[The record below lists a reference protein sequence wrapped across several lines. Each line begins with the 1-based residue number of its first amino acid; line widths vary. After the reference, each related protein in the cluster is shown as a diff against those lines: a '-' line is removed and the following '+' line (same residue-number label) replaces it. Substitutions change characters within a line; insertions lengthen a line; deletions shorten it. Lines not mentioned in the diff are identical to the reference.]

1 LHFADIFEKRTLP
14 ESIPWQKQLKLPT
27 QTLKKS
33 SPEANPSW
41 LTFGQNGAVLAK

>member
-1 LHFADIFEKRTLP
+1 MHFADIFEKRTLP

-33 SPEANPSW
+33 SLEANLSW
-41 LTFGQNGAVLAK
+41 LTFGQNGVAHAK